1 MGTTKQLN
9 FDLETNAIAE
19 ICKALGHPTRMQ
31 IMTLLWNKNNRT
43 CGEIVTLI
51 PLAQSTISK
60 HLLELKKA
68 NLLQVKNVGKK
79 TIYSIEVEKIQ
90 ILKKYLTDYLSNKLL
105 FKEAEAVI
113 LPPTPKPKKANKLHL
128 KQFNYQF
135 PDKKGGTDSIHE
147 TDEDKN

>member
-1 MGTTKQLN
+1 MGTTKKQD
-9 FDLETNAIAE
+9 FDQETNAIAE

-31 IMTLLWNKNNRT
+31 IMTLLWNKNHRT

-68 NLLQVKNVGKK
+68 DLLNVKNIGKK

-90 ILKKYLTDYLSNKLL
+90 VLKKYFTNYLSNKLL
-105 FKEAEAVI
+105 SNEIEIVKPSPI
-113 LPPTPKPKKANKLHL
+113 PKIKKVAKLHL
-128 KQFNYQF
+128 KQHNYQF
-135 PDKKGGTDSIHE
+135 PSKKNNISQSDTELS
-147 TDEDKN
+147 